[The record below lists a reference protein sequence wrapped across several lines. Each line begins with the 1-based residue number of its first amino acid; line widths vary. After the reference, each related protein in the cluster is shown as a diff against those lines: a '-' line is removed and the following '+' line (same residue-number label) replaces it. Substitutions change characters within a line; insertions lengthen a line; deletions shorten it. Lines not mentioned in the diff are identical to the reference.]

1 MKTVNS
7 YVRIFKERLEY
18 IKGKKEKEEESKLNN
33 PLPTIIPEQDVGETT
48 GNGINFEIL
57 PNWEGSRDEN
67 DIELD
72 NENELIKS
80 SNINNDDNYIE
91 DEKNYNNEGINE
103 KTKKKKNKSYSN
115 FEVKP
120 TKDNQ
125 EFLLYNKFSQKPIM
139 KIPNPYIK
147 NSYQGLP
154 EEIIEKDNNINE
166 TEINT
171 FNTNENIN
179 NKSITE
185 RNVNNQNNN
194 IRVNDIINL
203 NKNITQTEN
212 SNEQKKK
219 INLNNMNKS
228 NNSNIDK
235 NNIKNKILNNKNS
248 NNDITMNQSI
258 NKQRE
263 NDINNNSLNNYKEE
277 INEDNNLHNNVS
289 LNNENKNNNEEKDY
303 ETSQITQKKK
313 KKIIPKNLNES
324 DIISCSLS
332 DDSSFNVTHQ
342 QMDILNK
349 EANKFYDKLNRKL
362 TNRIFNLKHPYL
374 IRGNQNS
381 YYEEKKK
388 LLEPLIKKQKELLKK
403 NLRKNKSKRDLDQ
416 SKLNSSNMTNNN
428 NNNSSRDFMTQIPYY
443 NNNTPNKNNQNQI
456 NLNYMNNMNTSVNMP
471 QIQLYNSYNNLNN
484 NSQNQLIPN
493 IINQNLPIINNNL
506 FNNNLNNSN
515 NNINNNIINNQDNS
529 NNKNNN
535 GNLTKLKK
543 IRYKPHTLK
552 EYQENLKNS
561 NYRYPASLGSNIGS
575 PQWELEHKKLEKKF
589 DYCKSVQ
596 KIDKDIKTK
605 KLFDTKQLNKS
616 EEKKTKQKKKELN
629 ISLENKN
636 NIKENNNENRMKTEQ
651 GINKNNLKK
660 LPPINSNRRKLQLRN
675 RNIPIDSENEE
686 ELNKIISQNKELGA
700 LLLSHD
706 LYHSEVE
713 RIKQSL

>member
-57 PNWEGSRDEN
+57 PNWEGSRDVN

-80 SNINNDDNYIE
+80 SNINKDDNYIE
-91 DEKNYNNEGINE
+91 DEKNYNNESIND
-103 KTKKKKNKSYSN
+103 KTKKKKTKSYSN

-154 EEIIEKDNNINE
+154 EEIIEKENNINE

-194 IRVNDIINL
+194 IHVNDSINI
-203 NKNITQTEN
+203 NKNITQREN

-456 NLNYMNNMNTSVNMP
+456 NLNYMNNMYTSVNMP

-515 NNINNNIINNQDNS
+515 NNINNNINNQDNS
-529 NNKNNN
+529 INKNNN

-675 RNIPIDSENEE
+675 RNIPIDSDNEE

-706 LYHSEVE
+706 LYNSEVE

>member
-57 PNWEGSRDEN
+57 PNWEGSRDVN

-80 SNINNDDNYIE
+80 SNINKDDNYIE
-91 DEKNYNNEGINE
+91 DEKNYNNESIND

-154 EEIIEKDNNINE
+154 EEIIEKENNINE

-194 IRVNDIINL
+194 IHVNDSINI
-203 NKNITQTEN
+203 NKNITQREN

-263 NDINNNSLNNYKEE
+263 NEINNNSLNNYKEE

-381 YYEEKKK
+381 YYEEQKK

-456 NLNYMNNMNTSVNMP
+456 NLNYMNNMYTSVNMP

-515 NNINNNIINNQDNS
+515 NNINNNINNQDNS
-529 NNKNNN
+529 INKNNN

-651 GINKNNLKK
+651 DINKNNLKK

-675 RNIPIDSENEE
+675 RNIPIDSDNEE

-706 LYHSEVE
+706 LYNSEVE

>member
-57 PNWEGSRDEN
+57 PNWEGSRDVN

-80 SNINNDDNYIE
+80 SNINKDDNYIE
-91 DEKNYNNEGINE
+91 DEKNYNNESIND

-154 EEIIEKDNNINE
+154 EEIIEKENNINE

-194 IRVNDIINL
+194 IHVNDSINI
-203 NKNITQTEN
+203 NKNITQREN

-263 NDINNNSLNNYKEE
+263 NEINNNSLNNYKEE

-303 ETSQITQKKK
+303 ETSQITKKKK

-381 YYEEKKK
+381 YYEEQKK

-456 NLNYMNNMNTSVNMP
+456 NLNYMNNMYTSVNMP

-515 NNINNNIINNQDNS
+515 NNINNNINNQDNS
-529 NNKNNN
+529 INKNNN

-651 GINKNNLKK
+651 DINKNNLKK

-675 RNIPIDSENEE
+675 RNIPIDSDNEE

-706 LYHSEVE
+706 LYNSEVE

>member
-57 PNWEGSRDEN
+57 PNWEGSRDVN

-80 SNINNDDNYIE
+80 SNINKDDNYIE
-91 DEKNYNNEGINE
+91 DEKNYNNESIND

-154 EEIIEKDNNINE
+154 EEIIEKENNINE

-194 IRVNDIINL
+194 IHVNDSINI
-203 NKNITQTEN
+203 NKNITQREN

-263 NDINNNSLNNYKEE
+263 NEINNNSLNNYKEE

-303 ETSQITQKKK
+303 ETSQIMQKKK

-381 YYEEKKK
+381 YYEEQKK

-456 NLNYMNNMNTSVNMP
+456 NLNYMNNMYTSVNMP

-515 NNINNNIINNQDNS
+515 NNINNNINNQDNS
-529 NNKNNN
+529 INKNNN

-651 GINKNNLKK
+651 DINKNNLKK

-675 RNIPIDSENEE
+675 RNIPIDSDNEE

-706 LYHSEVE
+706 LYNSEVE

>member
-57 PNWEGSRDEN
+57 PNWEGSRDVN

-80 SNINNDDNYIE
+80 SNINKDDNYIE
-91 DEKNYNNEGINE
+91 DEKNYNNESIND

-194 IRVNDIINL
+194 IHVNDSINI
-203 NKNITQTEN
+203 NKNITQREN

-263 NDINNNSLNNYKEE
+263 NEINNNSLNNYKEE

-303 ETSQITQKKK
+303 ETSQIMQKKK

-381 YYEEKKK
+381 YYEEQKK

-456 NLNYMNNMNTSVNMP
+456 NLNYMNNMYTSVNMP

-515 NNINNNIINNQDNS
+515 NNINNNINNQDNS
-529 NNKNNN
+529 INKNNN

-675 RNIPIDSENEE
+675 RNIPIDSDNEE

-706 LYHSEVE
+706 LYNSEVE

>member
-57 PNWEGSRDEN
+57 PNWEGSRDVN

-80 SNINNDDNYIE
+80 SNINKDDNYIE
-91 DEKNYNNEGINE
+91 DEKNYNNESIND

-154 EEIIEKDNNINE
+154 EEIIEKENNINE

-194 IRVNDIINL
+194 IHVNDSINI
-203 NKNITQTEN
+203 NKNITQREN

-263 NDINNNSLNNYKEE
+263 NEINNNSLNNYKEE

-303 ETSQITQKKK
+303 ETSQISQKKK

-381 YYEEKKK
+381 YYEEQKK

-456 NLNYMNNMNTSVNMP
+456 NLNYMNNMYTSVNMP

-515 NNINNNIINNQDNS
+515 NNINNNINNQDNS
-529 NNKNNN
+529 INKNNN

-651 GINKNNLKK
+651 DINKNNLKK

-675 RNIPIDSENEE
+675 RNIPIDSDNEE

-706 LYHSEVE
+706 LYNSEVE

>member
-1 MKTVNS
+1 
-7 YVRIFKERLEY
+7 
-18 IKGKKEKEEESKLNN
+18 
-33 PLPTIIPEQDVGETT
+33 
-48 GNGINFEIL
+48 
-57 PNWEGSRDEN
+57 
-67 DIELD
+67 
-72 NENELIKS
+72 
-80 SNINNDDNYIE
+80 
-91 DEKNYNNEGINE
+91 
-103 KTKKKKNKSYSN
+103 
-115 FEVKP
+115 
-120 TKDNQ
+120 
-125 EFLLYNKFSQKPIM
+125 
-139 KIPNPYIK
+139 
-147 NSYQGLP
+147 
-154 EEIIEKDNNINE
+154 
-166 TEINT
+166 
-171 FNTNENIN
+171 
-179 NKSITE
+179 
-185 RNVNNQNNN
+185 
-194 IRVNDIINL
+194 
-203 NKNITQTEN
+203 
-212 SNEQKKK
+212 
-219 INLNNMNKS
+219 
-228 NNSNIDK
+228 
-235 NNIKNKILNNKNS
+235 
-248 NNDITMNQSI
+248 
-258 NKQRE
+258 
-263 NDINNNSLNNYKEE
+263 
-277 INEDNNLHNNVS
+277 
-289 LNNENKNNNEEKDY
+289 
-303 ETSQITQKKK
+303 
-313 KKIIPKNLNES
+313 
-324 DIISCSLS
+324 
-332 DDSSFNVTHQ
+332 
-342 QMDILNK
+342 MDILNK

-381 YYEEKKK
+381 YYEEQKK

-456 NLNYMNNMNTSVNMP
+456 NLNYMNNMYTSVNMP

-515 NNINNNIINNQDNS
+515 NNINNNINNQDNS
-529 NNKNNN
+529 INKNNN

-675 RNIPIDSENEE
+675 RNIPIDSDNEE

-706 LYHSEVE
+706 LYNSEVE